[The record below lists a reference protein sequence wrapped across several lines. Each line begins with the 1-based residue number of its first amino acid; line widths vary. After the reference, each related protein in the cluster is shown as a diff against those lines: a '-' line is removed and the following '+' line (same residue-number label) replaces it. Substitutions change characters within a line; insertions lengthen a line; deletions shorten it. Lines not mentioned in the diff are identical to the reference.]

1 MELATTKAEVPVYS
15 RLGIEINEGQG
26 VEVTSSTGER
36 YLDFY
41 GGHATALL
49 GYGHP
54 ALVRALREQAD
65 RLFFQTN
72 LVDVAIRTRAHE
84 RLVELAP
91 AGLTKVFLVN
101 SGAEANEN
109 ALRLALR
116 ATGRTRVL
124 ALEGAFHG
132 RTAAS
137 AAVTYGSEKWYGFP
151 RTPFDVTWIPLGD
164 LPALERAL
172 AGGDVAALIVE
183 AVQGVQGALDVPI
196 DFLQEAHQRVRRAG
210 ALLIA
215 DEIQCGMGRTGKIF
229 AIEHAGVDPDLVTT
243 AKGLAGG
250 FPAGAVLM
258 TEAVAAT
265 VGTGDLGTTFG
276 GGPLA
281 AALIVAVAD
290 ELSVPGFLDHVTE
303 MGARVRETC
312 QVGPV
317 SAIQGRGLLVG
328 LRCDRPAAQ
337 VVAGLRDQ
345 GILAGTSKD
354 PAVVRL
360 MPPLVIE
367 RQHVDALA
375 AALSRLGG

>member
-1 MELATTKAEVPVYS
+1 MELTTSRAELPVYA
-15 RLGIEINEGQG
+15 RLGIEINEGDG
-26 VEVTSSTGER
+26 VEVVASTGER

-54 ALVRALREQAD
+54 ALVRALTDQAG

-72 LVDVAIRTRAHE
+72 LVDIEVRRRAHE
-84 RLVELAP
+84 RLAALAP
-91 AGLTKVFLVN
+91 DGLERVFLVN

-116 ATGRTRVL
+116 ATGRTRVV
-124 ALEGAFHG
+124 ALEGSFHG

-137 AAVTYGSEKWYGFP
+137 AAVTYGSAAWYGFP
-151 RTPFDVTWIPLGD
+151 RTPFDVTWVAVGD
-164 LPALERAL
+164 VDGLDQAL
-172 AGGDVAALIVE
+172 AGGDVAAVIVE
-183 AVQGVQGALDVPI
+183 AVQGVQGARDLPDA
-196 DFLQEAHQRVRRAG
+196 FLQAVRERSRAAG

-215 DEIQCGMGRTGKIF
+215 DEIQCGMARSGKMF
-229 AIEHAGVDPDLVTT
+229 AFEHAGVDPDLVTT

-258 TEAVAAT
+258 TEAVGAT
-265 VGTGDLGTTFG
+265 VASGDLGTTFG

-290 ELSVPGFLDHVTE
+290 ALSAPGFLDHVAE
-303 MGARVRETC
+303 MGARIRSTC
-312 QVGPV
+312 RVGPV
-317 SAIQGRGLLVG
+317 VDIQGRGLLVG
-328 LRCDRPAAQ
+328 LRCSRPAKE
-337 VVAGLRDQ
+337 VVGALRDQ
-345 GILAGTSKD
+345 GILTGTSKD

-360 MPPLVIE
+360 MPPLVIDE
-367 RQHVDALA
+367 THVDRLASAL
-375 AALSRLGG
+375 LSIPG